1 MKSNWSKSDVHALKV
16 ILEKAKKNAEQMT
29 LEKFKNYKVQTVSD
43 MWELELILRKWRKD
57 LEELSSFQ
65 YDSVGQDIKKY
76 LKNGWLSN
84 KDISSLT
91 EERKRKLN
99 LYDNK

>member
-43 MWELELILRKWRKD
+43 MWKLELILRKWRKD
-57 LEELSSFQ
+57 LEELSSFK
-65 YDSVGQDIKKY
+65 YDSVGEDIKKFI
-76 LKNGWLSN
+76 KNGWLTN

-99 LYDNK
+99 L